1 MGSTI
6 KIYDIHFKLDE
17 LFRSNRDSKV
27 IQKLIIQCEN
37 NFNDFTIYE
46 PLEEDI
52 HDPYDNWAC
61 YGSESNRFYFEF
73 LSEEM
78 CYIAYDPDS
87 FQSHIYQND
96 CFTSRIIKYDEH
108 WLRVLLSSKHLER
121 NALPNRY
128 IPFLETDWLKA
139 K

>member
-1 MGSTI
+1 M
-6 KIYDIHFKLDE
+6 KINDIHFKLDE

-52 HDPYDNWAC
+52 HDPCDNWAC
-61 YGSESNRFYFEF
+61 YGSESKRFYFEF
-73 LSEEM
+73 LSEEL

-87 FQSHIYQND
+87 FQSDIYQND
-96 CFTSRIIKYDEH
+96 RFTSRMIKYDDH
-108 WLRVLLSSKHLER
+108 RLGVLLSTMHLES
-121 NALPNRY
+121 NELPNRY
-128 IPFLETDWLKA
+128 IPFLEKDSIQ
-139 K
+139 